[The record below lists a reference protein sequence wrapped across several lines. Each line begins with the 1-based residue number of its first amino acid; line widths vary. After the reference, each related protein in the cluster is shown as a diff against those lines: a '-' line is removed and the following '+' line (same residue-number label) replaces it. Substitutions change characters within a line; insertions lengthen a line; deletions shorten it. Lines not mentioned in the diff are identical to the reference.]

1 MLATA
6 ARATGRFVR
15 VASRSHASL
24 HRRAPLR
31 AVHASASADAKMD
44 LKSTNRA
51 FGGEV
56 RKYTHASSSTGTEM
70 TFSVFVPP
78 AAALH
83 AVPVVYYLSGLT
95 CTDDNAVQ
103 KGGAFKAAAEKGVMF
118 VFPDTSPRG
127 AGVAG
132 EDESWDLGTGAG
144 FYVDATSEPWSQNY
158 NMYSYVT
165 QELPKLIES
174 NFSVTSLKS
183 IAGHSMGGMG
193 ALAIAFRNPDAYAS
207 VSAFAPIVAPTA
219 VPWGEKAF
227 GAYFGA
233 DAATKGPE
241 HDPCAL
247 LRRRGSA
254 FPQFDDVLVDVG
266 LDDQFLQTQL
276 KPELLEEAAA
286 AVGQKVSVRR
296 HPGHDHSYF
305 FVSSFMEDHVRFHAE
320 ALARKA
326 AADASGA
333 SAPKAAVDAATL
345 ASFAETAG
353 KPIECSAAVAWGPKQ
368 PLTHEIVTVAPPR
381 AGEIRVKVISNA
393 LCHTDIYTLDGHDPE
408 GLFPCILGH
417 EAGAI
422 VESVGEGVTSVQVGD
437 HVIPCYTPQ
446 CNAPS
451 CIFCASPKTNLCP
464 TIRSTQGA
472 GYMPDGTTR
481 FTAKKDGKDVPI
493 FHFMGCSTFAE
504 YTVIA
509 EISAAKINKRM
520 PLNKACLFGCGV
532 STGLG
537 AVWNTCKVEEGSSV
551 AVFGLGAVGLAVVQ
565 AAKMAGAARIIG
577 VDLNKDKF
585 RVASQLGCTDVV
597 CPSDHEKP
605 VQQVIAGELTK
616 WGVDYS
622 FDCTGNVDVMR
633 AALECAHR
641 GWGESC
647 VIGVAAAGKELA
659 TRPFQLVTGRVWKGT
674 AFGGWKSRSAVP
686 KLVERCLSGE
696 LPVDHYVTHSIA
708 VENGD
713 VAAATNAAIDALHS
727 GDCLRAVV
735 TYDDRNAAAAP

>member
-1 MLATA
+1 
-6 ARATGRFVR
+6 
-15 VASRSHASL
+15 
-24 HRRAPLR
+24 
-31 AVHASASADAKMD
+31 MD

-56 RKYTHASSSTGTEM
+56 RKYTHASSSTGTDM

-144 FYVDATSEPWSQNY
+144 FYVDATSEPWSTHY

-165 QELPKLIES
+165 EELPALIES

-183 IAGHSMGGMG
+183 ILGHSMGGMG
-193 ALAIAFRNPDAYAS
+193 ALAVAFKNPEAYAS

-241 HDPCAL
+241 YDPCAL
-247 LRRRGSA
+247 LARRGSA

-266 LDDQFLQTQL
+266 LDDQFLDAQL
-276 KPELLEEAAA
+276 KPELLEEAAR

-305 FVSSFMEDHVRFHAE
+305 FVSSFMEDHVRFHAD

-326 AADASGA
+326 ASLGETSDAPVA
-333 SAPKAAVDAATL
+333 DAATL
-345 ASFAETAG
+345 ASFAETRG
-353 KPIECSAAVAWGPKQ
+353 KPIECSAAVAWGPKE
-368 PLTHEIVTVAPPR
+368 PLTHERVTVAPPR

-417 EAGAI
+417 EAGAV

-472 GYMPDGTTR
+472 GFMPDGTTR
-481 FTAKKDGKDVPI
+481 FTAKKDGKEVPVY
-493 FHFMGCSTFAE
+493 HFMGCSTFAE

-597 CPSDHEKP
+597 CPSDHAKP
-605 VQQVIAGELTK
+605 VQQVISGELTK

-708 VENGD
+708 VRDGD

-735 TYDDRNAAAAP
+735 TYDDRNVA